1 MERKPLSSLRRMA
14 IAKAVTECG
23 RCHGTAV
30 RVPGGSY
37 CNDCGLVA
45 DHQSGGGSRAR
56 SEQAVL

>member
-1 MERKPLSSLRRMA
+1 MERKLLSSMRRTV
-14 IAKAVTECG
+14 ITKAMTECR

-45 DHQSGGGSRAR
+45 NHQSGGGSRAR

>member
-1 MERKPLSSLRRMA
+1 MERKLLSSLRRVA
-14 IAKAVTECG
+14 ITKAMTVCR

-37 CNDCGLVA
+37 CNDCGLVS
-45 DHQSGGGSRAR
+45 DHQSGGGFRMS

>member
-1 MERKPLSSLRRMA
+1 MERKLLSGLRRTA
-14 IAKAVTECG
+14 ITKAMTGCR

-37 CNDCGLVA
+37 CNDCGLVT
-45 DHQSGGGSRAR
+45 DHQPGARSRER